1 KTGHISYDRY
11 VTIHDAG
18 TPLNPALMDGQVHGG
33 FAHGFGAATTERLV
47 YDRDGTL
54 LTNTFQDYMCPTAP
68 ELPPLEIGH
77 IVTPS
82 PNTVHGSKGLGDG
95 SSMVAPVAVA
105 NALSDALGIR
115 DFDPPFTAP
124 RLWSLIQGRDPDAGR
139 DEAGPATAYPGKP
152 LAGAG
157 KVVLDAGPEQ
167 VWQVLLDVEGLAAI
181 IPGYRSLEQTGP
193 DRYRLS
199 VDIRV

>member
-68 ELPPLEIGH
+68 ELPQLEIGH
-77 IVTPS
+77 IATPS

-124 RLWSLIQGRDPDAGR
+124 RLWSLIQGRDPDADW
-139 DEAGPATAYPGKP
+139 DEVGPASVADYRGK
-152 LAGAG
+152 LLTGTG
-157 KVVLDAGPEQ
+157 KVVLDASPDQ
-167 VWQVLLDVEGLAAI
+167 VWEVLLDVEGLAAI
-181 IPGYRSLEQTGP
+181 IPGCRGIERTGP
-193 DRYRLS
+193 DRYLLS
-199 VDIRV
+199 VD